1 VSFRALSIMK
11 KFRVGIIGA
20 GYVSAHHLRALK
32 SLPAVEV
39 VGIADLDLSRAE
51 AIAKSFQ
58 LPRAYGCVEDLLASG
73 VDVVHVLTPP
83 AVHAKL
89 SIQALEAG
97 VHVLVEKPM
106 AETPQQCEQMMAAA
120 TASKRVLGVVHSAR
134 LDPIVLRGV
143 EIAQN
148 GGIGKVLSLDFHR
161 SSDYPAWPGGGR
173 LPPQYRKGSYPFQDL
188 GVHGL
193 AIAEAFLG
201 DVKSADI
208 DFHSTGSDAN
218 LMFDEWT
225 ATVDCERGQ
234 ARLYLSWNVRPIR
247 SQVLVHGTRGVMQID
262 CFLQT
267 CYVTNLLPGPKFA
280 SPVICAMR
288 NAAASLY
295 QVPRNVLRFITGSL
309 PGAPGIHK
317 NVHAFYAAL
326 EQGTP
331 VPVSPEEGYRI
342 VAAIASACD
351 EADSQRDA
359 ARQTQLRPRPPVDV
373 LVTGAGGFLGSTL
386 VRRLVQEG
394 AKVRAGVHRIP
405 KNPLPEVEYVAG
417 DLGDPEYIDNLVAG
431 ASTVFHVGAAMKG
444 SPADFQRGTVV
455 GTQNVIDACLKHG
468 VCRVVYVS
476 SLSVLEHA
484 VPRAEKVTESWPLE
498 PRADLRGAYTKTK
511 LDAEQMI
518 LTAAREKGLP
528 AFVVRPGVIFGPG
541 VEPSSPAGSFAMF
554 GRWIVVG
561 NGSLLL
567 PLVYVDDVVDA
578 LLLGSSQPGLEGKLV
593 NIVDPALITQ
603 REFIDVARG
612 AKPNIKASFVPK
624 AVLMAAAVGIEA
636 LGRMLKRN
644 VPLSRYR
651 IRSIRPLHNFDQTA
665 AQDQL
670 GWTPRV
676 GVVEGLRRTFTTSET
691 EHSIPEHFDRVG
703 R

>member
-1 VSFRALSIMK
+1 MK

-39 VGIADLDLSRAE
+39 VGIADLDQSRAE
-51 AIAKSFQ
+51 AVAKSFD
-58 LPRAYGCVEDLLASG
+58 LPRAYGRVEDLLASG

-89 SIQALEAG
+89 CILALEAG
-97 VHVLVEKPM
+97 SHVLVEKPM

-120 TASKRVLGVVHSAR
+120 SANGRILGVVHSAR
-134 LDPIVLRGV
+134 LDPIVLRGM
-143 EIAQN
+143 EITRS
-148 GGIGKVLSLDFHR
+148 GFIGKVLSIDFHR
-161 SSDYPAWPGGGR
+161 SSDYPAWPGGGK

-201 DVKSADI
+201 DVKSANI
-208 DFHSTGSDAN
+208 DFRSTGSDTN

-247 SQVLVHGTRGVMQID
+247 SQVIVHGTRGVMQID

-267 CYVTNLLPGPKFA
+267 CYVTRLLPGPKFA

-295 QVPRNVLRFITGSL
+295 EVPRNVLRFITGRL
-309 PGAPGIHK
+309 PGAPGIHR

-326 EQGTP
+326 EQGTA
-331 VPVSPEEGYRI
+331 VPVSPEEGLRI
-342 VAAIASACD
+342 VNAMASACE

-359 ARQTQLRPRPPVDV
+359 ARQMQLRPRPPVDV
-373 LVTGAGGFLGSTL
+373 VVTGAGGFLGGTL
-386 VRRLVQEG
+386 LCRLVQEG
-394 AKVRAGVHRIP
+394 AKVRAGVRRIP
-405 KNPLPEVEYVAG
+405 RDLLPGVDYVAG

-455 GTQNVIDACLKHG
+455 GTRNMIDACLKHG
-468 VCRVVYVS
+468 VRRVVYVS

-484 VPRAEKVTESWPLE
+484 APRTGKITETWPLE
-498 PRADLRGAYTKTK
+498 PHADLRGAYTQTK
-511 LDAEQMI
+511 LEAERMV
-518 LTAAREKGLP
+518 LAAARDKGLP
-528 AFVVRPGVIFGPG
+528 ACVIRPGVIFGPG

-561 NGSLLL
+561 DGSLTL
-567 PLVYVDDVVDA
+567 PLVYVDDIVDA

-593 NIVDPALITQ
+593 NVSRPGPGHPA
-603 REFIDVARG
+603 
-612 AKPNIKASFVPK
+612 
-624 AVLMAAAVGIEA
+624 
-636 LGRMLKRN
+636 
-644 VPLSRYR
+644 R
-651 IRSIRPLHNFDQTA
+651 IHRPRANRQAENQGLLRPQT
-665 AQDQL
+665 
-670 GWTPRV
+670 
-676 GVVEGLRRTFTTSET
+676 SC
-691 EHSIPEHFDRVG
+691 
-703 R
+703 

>member
-1 VSFRALSIMK
+1 MK
-11 KFRVGIIGA
+11 TLRVGIIGA

-32 SLPAVEV
+32 SLSAVQV
-39 VGIADLDLSRAE
+39 VGIADLDLARAE
-51 AIAKSFQ
+51 AVAKSFN
-58 LPRAYGCVEDLLASG
+58 LPRAFGSVDDLLASG

-97 VHVLVEKPM
+97 AHVLVEKPM
-106 AETPQQCEQMMAAA
+106 AETPEQCEQMMAAA
-120 TASKRVLGVVHSAR
+120 RSSGRILGVVHSAR

-143 EIAQN
+143 EIVRG
-148 GGIGKVLSLDFHR
+148 GGIGQVLSVDFHR
-161 SSDYPAWPGGGR
+161 SSDYPPWPGGGK

-201 DVKSADI
+201 EVKSAEI
-208 DFHSTGSDAN
+208 GFRSTGSDTN
-218 LMFDEWT
+218 LVFDEWT
-225 ATVDCERGQ
+225 AMVDCERGQ

-247 SQVLVHGTRGVMQID
+247 SQVIVHGTRGVMHID

-267 CYVTNLLPGPKFA
+267 CYVTRLLPGPKFA

-295 QVPRNVLRFITGSL
+295 EVPRNVLRFVTGRL
-309 PGAPGIHK
+309 PGAPGIHR

-326 EQGTP
+326 EQGTA
-331 VPVSPEEGYRI
+331 VPVSPEEGRRI
-342 VAAIASACD
+342 VNAMAPACEKADRLRNAI
-351 EADSQRDA
+351 
-359 ARQTQLRPRPPVDV
+359 RQAQLAPRPPADV
-373 LVTGAGGFLGSTL
+373 LVTGAGGFLGGTL
-386 VRRLVQEG
+386 LRRLVLEG
-394 AKVRAGVHRIP
+394 VKVRVGVRRIP
-405 KNPLPEVEYVAG
+405 KDPLPEVDYLAG
-417 DLGDPEYIDNLVAG
+417 DLGDPEYVDILVAG
-431 ASTVFHVGAAMKG
+431 VGTVFHVGAAMKG

-455 GTQNVIDACLKHG
+455 GTQNVIDACLRHG
-468 VCRVVYVS
+468 ARRVVYVS

-484 VPRAEKVTESWPLE
+484 VRRTGMVTETWPLE
-498 PRADLRGAYTKTK
+498 PHADRRGAYTQTK
-511 LDAEQMI
+511 LEAERMV
-518 LTAAREKGLP
+518 LAAAQDQGLP
-528 AFVVRPGVIFGPG
+528 AFVIRPGVIFGPG

-561 NGSLLL
+561 NGSLPL

-578 LLLGSSQPGLEGKLV
+578 LLLGSSRSGLEGKLL
-593 NIVDPALITQ
+593 NLVDPTSVTQ
-603 REFIDVARG
+603 RQFIRIAQSV
-612 AKPNIKASFVPK
+612 KPKIKAWYIPK
-624 AVLMAAAVGIEA
+624 PVLMVAAVGIEM
-636 LGRMLKRN
+636 LGHLLKRN

-665 AQDQL
+665 AQQQL

-676 GVVEGLRRTFTTSET
+676 GVAEGLRRSFTVSPGMP
-691 EHSIPEHFDRVG
+691 SSPLPK
-703 R
+703 